1 MHIARH
7 VCVMSLFVC
16 FIALRPRQTA
26 GNMSGRSLILTDK
39 PPRGSLPVIII
50 HSFDARLE
58 SAEDEEWP

>member
-26 GNMSGRSLILTDK
+26 EDMSGRSLILTDK
-39 PPRGSLPVIII
+39 PPRGSLPVLGI